1 MCRVLL
7 SWIKQ
12 SHKQSSCTV
21 SFKLQM
27 NTTLTQAQQ
36 PQIARLAWCIRST
49 QPTESSPVGLG
60 IPEPPTEPL
69 PLQEWDILVEENT
82 CSIQELQA
90 PPTFYTRMR
99 LFLNLLRY
107 GRAVGEKRC
116 PEGRGNPSSLGREVC
131 RLCGPHAPGAPAA
144 TVPCLTLQPHSSRET
159 RRVVC

>member
-1 MCRVLL
+1 MLL

-99 LFLNLLRY
+99 LFLTSLYLRDMAKPWARSGVLKGEGIPAPSG
-107 GRAVGEKRC
+107 GRSVGCVDLMHQVR
-116 PEGRGNPSSLGREVC
+116 
-131 RLCGPHAPGAPAA
+131 RLQQSP
-144 TVPCLTLQPHSSRET
+144 V
-159 RRVVC
+159 